1 MEEVETE
8 INFSNI
14 LFENESQFLNNSFQS
29 EINDLI
35 SENIKENNFYEN
47 SIEENISLDKKIPKI
62 FPETNKIK
70 SIVRKNIVSINLKDE
85 ELNLNSFK
93 ILKKA
98 DSKNLTN
105 SLSRKTTAPV
115 KSYTVK
121 YDLNGSGA
129 TSSKTTDTSNSN
141 KNNLSSKI
149 EILNIILGEEKRTLI
164 LIENI
169 SSKINKKKFIEFI
182 NENGF
187 KEKYDFIYFHQFNS
201 KNINIYI
208 NFVNNFN
215 IISFYQKF
223 NEKKI
228 FSNEKIILK
237 FCTINVN
244 DLRLIDCKEDFF
256 QNSNYNFKI
265 EIPLNYLSFFKK
277 IYPKSVCIIKE
288 KNLYNEGNFVV
299 KKF

>member
-105 SLSRKTTAPV
+105 SLSRKTT
-115 KSYTVK
+115 
-121 YDLNGSGA
+121 
-129 TSSKTTDTSNSN
+129 DTSNSN

-201 KNINIYI
+201 KNINIYM

-223 NEKKI
+223 NGKKI

-244 DLRLIDCKEDFF
+244 DLRLMDCKEDFF
-256 QNSNYNFKI
+256 QNSNYNFQI